1 MLDFN
6 GNISIYR
13 LNHII
18 PEIPCLPP
26 AINPQNYP
34 IMYAEVTQLTLIM
47 VDPADMLQKACRLGD
62 PGLVR
67 KALEIAG
74 DHVNILDSK
83 LGWSP
88 LYRSVICGHFE
99 AARLLLAK
107 GADPNLRTKAGEVPL
122 HPASDSGNC
131 KLVQLLL
138 EHSADPNQLS
148 HGSPY
153 VDHESPL
160 LRATRKGNHRL
171 AWLLLRYG
179 ADANVQDAMLG
190 QTALHV
196 AAAMGN
202 SRLVQVLVEANASR
216 DIRDKQGLV
225 PADIAESDD
234 IRAILRVAN
243 FPVQSVPPQLETSSP
258 IPSEADINRSI
269 ALEHSEDT
277 ALSVP
282 AFALDSKLRQSFK
295 RYSTV
300 HLSTQPAKPVSPE
313 QENTSNL
320 STSRTGSAD
329 YKKSALY
336 LWLSSLR
343 LHPLFE
349 VLIEEGYGDVESLV
363 IAVKAGEVTLERLE
377 TLGIEKIGWR
387 LRLMA
392 CLEEEAKG
400 RPMPSPAS
408 DLPSL
413 DIWLD
418 SLRLSELFRH
428 FQAAGLDDMEHLL
441 GLMHT
446 KYALDDHLLE
456 THLGISQLGSRH
468 RILLRLY
475 DDAHM
480 IQSML
485 VPSHAGGA
493 WPAVER
499 ERVQTACELC
509 SLM

>member
-1 MLDFN
+1 M
-6 GNISIYR
+6 
-13 LNHII
+13 
-18 PEIPCLPP
+18 
-26 AINPQNYP
+26 
-34 IMYAEVTQLTLIM
+34 LIM

-88 LYRSVICGHFE
+88 LYRSVICGHLD
-99 AARLLLAK
+99 ATRLLLSK
-107 GADPNLRTKAGEVPL
+107 GADPNQRTKAGEVPL

-148 HGSPY
+148 HGY
-153 VDHESPL
+153 IYADNESPL

-171 AWLLLRYG
+171 VWLLLRYG
-179 ADANVQDAMLG
+179 ADANLRDAMLG
-190 QTALHV
+190 QTALHI

-202 SRLVQVLVEANASR
+202 SKLVQVLVAANASR
-216 DIRDKQGLV
+216 DIRDKQGLRPV
-225 PADIAESDD
+225 DIAESDD
-234 IRAILRVAN
+234 IRSILRVAN
-243 FPVQSVPPQLETSSP
+243 SPEQSVQPPVETSSP
-258 IPSEADINRSI
+258 IASEADINRSI

-282 AFALDSKLRQSFK
+282 SLALDSGLRQSFK
-295 RYSTV
+295 RCSTGSP
-300 HLSTQPAKPVSPE
+300 LLPTQPAKPASPE
-313 QENTSNL
+313 QEYTSNL
-320 STSRTGSAD
+320 STSRTTSAD

-349 VLIEEGYGDVESLV
+349 ILEGYCDVESLV
-363 IAVKAGEVTLERLE
+363 LAVKEGRVTMETLEA
-377 TLGIEKIGWR
+377 LGIEKVGWR

-400 RPMPSPAS
+400 RPAPSPAS
-408 DLPSL
+408 DLPSIN
-413 DIWLD
+413 IWLD
-418 SLRLSELFRH
+418 SLRLPELFRH

-446 KYALDDHLLE
+446 KYALDDRLLE
-456 THLGISQLGSRH
+456 THLGIIQLGSRH

-480 IQSML
+480 VQSML
-485 VPSHAGGA
+485 VSSHAGGA
-493 WPAVER
+493 WPAER
-499 ERVQTACELC
+499 EKVQTACELC
-509 SLM
+509 NLM

>member
-1 MLDFN
+1 M
-6 GNISIYR
+6 
-13 LNHII
+13 
-18 PEIPCLPP
+18 
-26 AINPQNYP
+26 A
-34 IMYAEVTQLTLIM
+34 
-47 VDPADMLQKACRLGD
+47 DPADMLQKACRLGD

-74 DHVNILDSK
+74 DHVNLLDAK

-88 LYRSVICGHFE
+88 LYRSVICGHFD

-107 GADPNLRTKAGEVPL
+107 GANPNLRTKAGELPL

-138 EHSADPNQLS
+138 EHSADPNLLS
-148 HGSPY
+148 HGY
-153 VDHESPL
+153 TYIDGESPL
-160 LRATRKGNHRL
+160 LRAARKGNHRL

-179 ADANVQDAMLG
+179 ADADWTDAMLG

-202 SRLVQVLVEANASR
+202 SRLVQVLVSANASR
-216 DIRDKQGLV
+216 EIRDKQGLRPV
-225 PADIAESDD
+225 DIAETEDV
-234 IRAILRVAN
+234 RLMLKVVA
-243 FPVQSVPPQLETSSP
+243 PEPSVKLEVENSPPEP
-258 IPSEADINRSI
+258 EINRSI

-282 AFALDSKLRQSFK
+282 SLALDSGLRQSFK
-295 RYSTV
+295 RCSTGSP
-300 HLSTQPAKPVSPE
+300 LTITPKPASPE
-313 QENTSNL
+313 QEYTSNL
-320 STSRTGSAD
+320 STSRTTSAD

-343 LHPLFE
+343 LQAVFE
-349 VLIEEGYGDVESLV
+349 LLVEEGYGDVESLV
-363 IAVKAGEVTLERLE
+363 TAVTEGEVTLEKLE
-377 TLGIEKIGWR
+377 KLGVEKVGWR
-387 LRLMA
+387 LRLIA

-400 RPMPSPAS
+400 RPAPSPAL
-408 DLPSL
+408 DLPAL

-418 SLRLSELFRH
+418 SLRLPELFRH

-446 KYALDDHLLE
+446 KYAPDDHLLE

-480 IQSML
+480 VQSML
-485 VPSHAGGA
+485 MPSQCGT
-493 WPAVER
+493 WPVAER
-499 ERVQTACELC
+499 EKVQTACELC
-509 SLM
+509 YLM

>member
-1 MLDFN
+1 M
-6 GNISIYR
+6 
-13 LNHII
+13 
-18 PEIPCLPP
+18 
-26 AINPQNYP
+26 A
-34 IMYAEVTQLTLIM
+34 
-47 VDPADMLQKACRLGD
+47 DPADMLQKACRLGD

-74 DHVNILDSK
+74 DHVNLLDSK

-88 LYRSVICGHFE
+88 LYRTVICGHFD

-107 GADPNLRTKAGEVPL
+107 GANPNQRTKAGEVPL

-138 EHSADPNQLS
+138 EHSADPNLLS
-148 HGSPY
+148 HGYAY
-153 VDHESPL
+153 VDGESPL

-171 AWLLLRYG
+171 VWLLLRYG
-179 ADANVQDAMLG
+179 ADANWTDAMLG

-196 AAAMGN
+196 AAATGN
-202 SRLVQVLVEANASR
+202 GRLVQVLVTANASR
-216 DIRDKQGLV
+216 EIRDKQGLRPV
-225 PADIAESDD
+225 DIAETEDV
-234 IRAILRVAN
+234 RLMLKVGVAQEACSKPEVEN
-243 FPVQSVPPQLETSSP
+243 SPPDPE
-258 IPSEADINRSI
+258 INRSI

-277 ALSVP
+277 SLSVP
-282 AFALDSKLRQSFK
+282 SLALDSGLRQSFK
-295 RYSTV
+295 RCSSGSPL
-300 HLSTQPAKPVSPE
+300 LSTITPKHTSPE
-313 QENTSNL
+313 QEFTSNL
-320 STSRTGSAD
+320 STSRSASAD

-343 LHPLFE
+343 LHTLFE
-349 VLIEEGYGDVESLV
+349 LLVEEGYGDVESLV
-363 IAVKAGEVTLERLE
+363 RAVKEGEVTLERLE
-377 TLGIEKIGWR
+377 KLGVDKVGWR
-387 LRLMA
+387 LRLIA

-400 RPMPSPAS
+400 RPAPSTAS
-408 DLPSL
+408 DLPAM

-418 SLRLSELFRH
+418 SLRLPDLLRH

-446 KYALDDHLLE
+446 KYAPDDHLLE

-480 IQSML
+480 VQSML
-485 VPSHAGGA
+485 VPSHAGT
-493 WPAVER
+493 WPVVER
-499 ERVQTACELC
+499 EKVQTACEMC
-509 SLM
+509 HLM